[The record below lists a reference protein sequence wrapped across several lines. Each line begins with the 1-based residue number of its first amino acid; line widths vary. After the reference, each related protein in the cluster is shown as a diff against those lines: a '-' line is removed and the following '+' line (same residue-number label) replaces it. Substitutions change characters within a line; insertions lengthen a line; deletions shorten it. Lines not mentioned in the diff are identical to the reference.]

1 MQNKPVLY
9 LVGTLCPPELEDKFN
24 KWYDSTHVPLLLK
37 SKWCNRVTRY
47 KIAPVTEGDYP
58 EYLAIYEFTDLQ
70 SYSEWRSSSEMEDAR
85 TEMADTWKEK
95 TFDIKWRV
103 IYEPL
108 ATWPA

>member
-1 MQNKPVLY
+1 M
-9 LVGTLCPPELEDKFN
+9 
-24 KWYDSTHVPLLLK
+24 
-37 SKWCNRVTRY
+37 
-47 KIAPVTEGDYP
+47 APATEGDYP

-85 TEMADTWKEK
+85 TEMADTWREK
-95 TFDIKWRV
+95 SFEIKWRV